1 MAQSEIIKDIN
12 DQVSAVDPNGDT
24 MVGTLRIQKSTWPQ
38 LLLHETT
45 VNRHAVNEIDT
56 DGRYVISVRGEITS
70 GGANGTYLFLDKET
84 QSLNNII
91 RLGRNVDGVWE
102 EYNLLH
108 SGNLNN
114 YTDSFFKR
122 KVVTNATDFNTILT
136 EGYYHTGYQHNCT
149 NTPSYGN
156 ATSMEW
162 GLQVLNTR
170 YRGTMNETDTGWTW
184 QTAYPAYGDRV
195 FHRYKDG
202 ANAWSSWRTILDSN
216 NFSEYALPLTGGTLN
231 GSLKLSSYYGIY
243 ARHIDGS
250 LDGFSGE
257 LYLNYNNNAVI
268 RVGHGGNY
276 YISAD
281 GSFYSGVANTSYD
294 LYPLKNDM
302 IYTTSTGWYKI
313 AYYANP
319 SDTPRSK
326 VDFIIQGVGGSVGPT
341 TTRISF
347 LLNWGTLGCN
357 EIIIDGD
364 STYAGG
370 ARIAKDA
377 NYTYLEIYV
386 RNTISSNG
394 SCFLRVLRNFNN
406 SLSNN
411 NFSWY
416 TGNLPVST
424 ATSTGLS
431 LMHNATGLS
440 RTGRITANAVYG
452 AVWND
457 YAEYRKAE
465 SIEPGRVVVE
475 SADGEMKLSTERL
488 QPGAEIISDTFG
500 FAIGETDEYKTPIAA
515 TGRVLAYPN
524 EDRYSYPLGCAVC
537 SGPNGTVSQMTREEI
552 REYPERII
560 GTVSEIP
567 EYKTWGTGNVEVNG
581 RIWMRVK

>member
-1 MAQSEIIKDIN
+1 MAQPELIKDIEARVIRPTSTDN
-12 DQVSAVDPNGDT
+12 AIVRFDGTTGQVQNTG
-24 MVGTLRIQKSTWPQ
+24 
-38 LLLHETT
+38 
-45 VNRHAVNEIDT
+45 
-56 DGRYVISVRGEITS
+56 
-70 GGANGTYLFLDKET
+70 
-84 QSLNNII
+84 NII
-91 RLGRNVDGVWE
+91 DDNNNVTFQKVINSGAICINGRNF
-102 EYNLLH
+102 
-108 SGNLNN
+108 NN
-114 YTDSFFKR
+114 EVINST
-122 KVVTNATDFNTILT
+122 
-136 EGYYHTGYQHNCT
+136 
-149 NTPSYGN
+149 
-156 ATSMEW
+156 
-162 GLQVLNTR
+162 
-170 YRGTMNETDTGWTW
+170 
-184 QTAYPAYGDRV
+184 
-195 FHRYKDG
+195 
-202 ANAWSSWRTILDSN
+202 
-216 NFSEYALPLTGGTLN
+216 TGGTLFGVEYDDINHFPEN
-231 GSLKLSSYYGIY
+231 GIVQIRGEGGSFGLASHCSYTDGISENIIGKRCFYKNAENNYAKNNNYALTPTALILKNDGHLKYYIGNTKVYSKNEEVIMNEYEVLHTGNINLADGRFVKKSGDTMTGQLNFSRSNGIY
-243 ARHIDGS
+243 TRHIDGS

-281 GSFYSGVANTSYD
+281 GSFYSGTANTSYD

-319 SDTPRSK
+319 SDTPRSE

-347 LLNWGTLGCN
+347 LLNWGSLGCN

-370 ARIAKDA
+370 ARITKDA

-386 RNTISSNG
+386 RNIISSNG

-411 NFSWY
+411 SFYWY

-567 EYKTWGTGNVEVNG
+567 EYKNWGTGNVKVDG
-581 RIWMRVK
+581 RIWIRIK